1 MAGREIVMLAGA
13 VLGGLAMFMF
23 GMGLMSENIRIAAG
37 PGMRRLLHRATRGRL
52 RGYALGTALG
62 ALMHSSATTVMF
74 VGFANAGLI
83 GLSAAVPVV
92 FGANLGTTFSMWVV
106 SLRVDEYAWFALA
119 LGTLLHLLGP
129 RPGWRIAGRALIGFS
144 LLFLGMA
151 AMSGAIR
158 PHRELLQ
165 PWLAR
170 LGSDRLP
177 QLLAGVGAA
186 VGVTMIIQSS
196 GATMGMA
203 YALIHA
209 GALTTY
215 GQVFP
220 IVLGSALGTCT
231 TALLASIG
239 TRREARRVAAAHL
252 LFNLINVTV
261 ALLARPLLFRFVP
274 LLSPSL
280 ARQAAATHIVI
291 MVIAGAAML
300 PWAPAFAGLVR
311 RALRGRGPE
320 PEGSHLDEAL
330 LDRPEQALRAVILEL
345 RRVAGLCAESFEL
358 LSRIMLFETGGGR
371 VERVRRNEAAV
382 DEIKSAV
389 RDYLARLTRR
399 YLSRRQALLL
409 QHLNRCT
416 IDIERI
422 GDHLEAL
429 CDLSLR
435 RRREPRAVFD
445 EESLRRLFDLHRRAG
460 QAFALVLD
468 SLRPDAPDHQALAR
482 LIRQARDGYVSQS
495 TEAKKLFTEQLSS
508 KNVSPIAGLYY
519 FDYVAGFD
527 RIVRHANNIALAES
541 QPDFWIKQEK
551 LDRVAPP
558 AVSLPPPPLVD
569 PGNFLE
575 KFHREK
581 FL

>member
-23 GMGLMSENIRIAAG
+23 GMGLMSENIRAAAG
-37 PGMRRLLHRATRGRL
+37 PGMRRLLHRATCGRL

-62 ALMHSSATTVMF
+62 ALMHSSAATVMF

-83 GLSAAVPVV
+83 RLPAAVPVV

-106 SLRVDEYAWFALA
+106 SLRVDEYAWFGLA
-119 LGTLLHLLGP
+119 IGMLLQVLGP
-129 RPGWRIAGRALIGFS
+129 RPGWKIAGRALIGFS

-177 QLLAGVGAA
+177 QLLAGVGVALA
-186 VGVTMIIQSS
+186 VTMIIQSS

-215 GQVFP
+215 GQIFP

-261 ALLARPLLFRFVP
+261 ALFARPLLFRFIP
-274 LLSPSL
+274 QLSPHL
-280 ARQAAATHIVI
+280 ARQAAATHMVI
-291 MVIAGAAML
+291 MIIAGAVML
-300 PWAPAFAGLVR
+300 PWSTAFAGLVR
-311 RALRGRGPE
+311 RLLRGRGPE

-345 RRVAGLCAESFEL
+345 RRVAGLCAESFHL
-358 LSRIMLFETGGGR
+358 LARIMLFETGGGR
-371 VERVRRNEAAV
+371 VERVRRNEVAV

-445 EESLRRLFDLHRRAG
+445 EEPLRRLFELHHRAG
-460 QAFALVLD
+460 QVFELVLD
-468 SLRPDAPDHQALAR
+468 SLRTDVPDYHALAR
-482 LIRQARDGYVSQS
+482 RIRQARDGYVSQS
-495 TEAKKLFTEQLSS
+495 IEAKKLFTEQLSS
-508 KNVSPIAGLYY
+508 KSVSPIAGLYY

-558 AVSLPPPPLVD
+558 ALPLRPPPLVD
-569 PGNFLE
+569 PGDFLE